1 MPGDDLAYRCDKTVS
16 FGPNSISFTSSYFY
30 NTIRTYYIHPTNTY
44 LLMTTANET
53 SDSKTNGSWGL
64 DTNSLDDWLEN
75 DLKQSSL
82 FQQRNKQ
89 ASKYQ
94 LSHIITQD
102 TPLQEKSNKINKIEG
117 DYNIESLQPSIQSD
131 KNITPPTIPLDL
143 TRLVKIYSL
152 LNSVRH
158 NEKAIKS
165 NCDSEYNNN
174 KYAPTAPPSP
184 MMSVDSN
191 KHSVKNSRKRKG
203 NHRPPVDENIK
214 RQRNT
219 DAARRSRLKKAIK
232 MESLEKKVGELKTDN
247 DRLRVRVA
255 VLETEVGHVTEKE
268 KRNRQRVL
276 ELEAQLAN
284 AHKKLVN
291 GFQKSE

>member
-1 MPGDDLAYRCDKTVS
+1 
-16 FGPNSISFTSSYFY
+16 
-30 NTIRTYYIHPTNTY
+30 
-44 LLMTTANET
+44 MTTANET
-53 SDSKTNGSWGL
+53 NDCKTNGSWGL

-82 FQQRNKQ
+82 FQHRNKQ

-94 LSHIITQD
+94 LSHITTQD
-102 TPLQEKSNKINKIEG
+102 TSLQNKSNISIKNEEDYKIV
-117 DYNIESLQPSIQSD
+117 SLQPLIQAD
-131 KNITPPTIPLDL
+131 DNTTPPPIPLDL
-143 TRLVKIYSL
+143 NRLVKIYSL

-158 NEKAIKS
+158 NERAAK
-165 NCDSEYNNN
+165 DSCGSD
-174 KYAPTAPPSP
+174 YAPTAPPSP
-184 MMSVDSN
+184 IMSIDSN
-191 KHSVKNSRKRKG
+191 KHSIRDIKKRRGNS
-203 NHRPPVDENIK
+203 RPPVNETVK

-219 DAARRSRLKKAIK
+219 DAARRSRLKKAVK
-232 MESLEKKVGELKTDN
+232 MESLEKKVDELKTDN

-284 AHKKLVN
+284 AHKKLVRD
-291 GFQKSE
+291 FQNSE

>member
-1 MPGDDLAYRCDKTVS
+1 MS
-16 FGPNSISFTSSYFY
+16 
-30 NTIRTYYIHPTNTY
+30 
-44 LLMTTANET
+44 TANET
-53 SDSKTNGSWGL
+53 NDGKTNGSWGL

-82 FQQRNKQ
+82 FQHQSKQ

-102 TPLQEKSNKINKIEG
+102 IPLQEKSNKISKIES
-117 DYNIESLQPSIQSD
+117 DHNIESLQPPIQTHKSITS
-131 KNITPPTIPLDL
+131 PPIPLDL

-152 LNSVRH
+152 LNSVRQ
-158 NEKAIKS
+158 NERAIKG
-165 NCDSEYNNN
+165 NCGPEYNNN
-174 KYAPTAPPSP
+174 NYTPTAPPSP
-184 MMSVDSN
+184 IMSVDSN
-191 KHSVKNSRKRKG
+191 RHSPRNSKKRKG
-203 NHRPPVDENIK
+203 NNRPPVDENVK

-219 DAARRSRLKKAIK
+219 DAARRSRLKKVIK

-291 GFQKSE
+291 GFQNSE